1 MKLKI
6 IRINIIKMDISS
18 KMKKYITINK
28 QVAELRKQMKT
39 LQDENKSLESEI
51 KDYMTQNDLDEIK
64 LDDANIVLF
73 QKKVPQT
80 FKKESIKE
88 KLEEKLKDSR
98 KAEELTDVILKN
110 KSFTVEDKIKAVLKK
125 KN

>member
-1 MKLKI
+1 
-6 IRINIIKMDISS
+6 MDISS

-28 QVAELRKQMKT
+28 EVAELRKKMKT

-80 FKKESIKE
+80 FKKENIKE

-98 KAEELTDVILKN
+98 KAEELTDIILKN
-110 KSFTVEDKIKAVLKK
+110 KTFTVEDKIKAVLKK
-125 KN
+125 AK